1 MIISGGYVLEFTKET
16 GRIVIKDRDQNVVVS
31 EPLKEG
37 RMLTEFDSYR
47 NVFQNEKQAQMH
59 ASVDGIR
66 ADSDEFTRVFHKKLY
81 KCKVQFDF
89 ADNEAIYGFG
99 SHEEGFGNFS
109 VYSIRHCLPLCKNF
123 Q

>member
-1 MIISGGYVLEFTKET
+1 
-16 GRIVIKDRDQNVVVS
+16 
-31 EPLKEG
+31 
-37 RMLTEFDSYR
+37 
-47 NVFQNEKQAQMH
+47 MH
-59 ASVDGIR
+59 ASVDEIR

>member
-1 MIISGGYVLEFTKET
+1 M
-16 GRIVIKDRDQNVVVS
+16 VVS

-47 NVFQNEKQAQMH
+47 NVFQNEKQAQVH

-66 ADSDEFTRVFHKKLY
+66 ADFDEFTRVFHKKLY